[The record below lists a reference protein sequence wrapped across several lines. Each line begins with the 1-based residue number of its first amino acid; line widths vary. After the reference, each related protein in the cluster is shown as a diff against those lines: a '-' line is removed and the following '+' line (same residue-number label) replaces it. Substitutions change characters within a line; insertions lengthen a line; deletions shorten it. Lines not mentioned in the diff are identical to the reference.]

1 MLMDLDEDLV
11 LGVTTSNMLTFTRIK
26 EGSQV
31 NREAG
36 FWWLRKSL
44 AQLVLTYLKDRST
57 IVITSPCFSG
67 TGLSKV
73 DPFICVGFV
82 ELKLNNT
89 AYK

>member
-1 MLMDLDEDLV
+1 MNLDKDLV
-11 LGVTTSNMLTFTRIK
+11 LGITTLNMLIPS
-26 EGSQV
+26 E
-31 NREAG
+31 
-36 FWWLRKSL
+36 LSL
-44 AQLVLTYLKDRST
+44 AHLVLTYLKDRST
-57 IVITSPCFSG
+57 IVITSPCFSC